1 MIDRNCS
8 IICETLNFLGRCN
21 GLRNFLQNCD
31 SNLTHSTPKERLV
44 ERIAEFFF
52 DGNREPIKVFYWFL
66 HRTRDNIRDP
76 MVLRDLVVFRNLCLI
91 KSMPKDLH
99 SSYVAAFSERSE
111 EIRSQTENRYLIAL
125 QLAAAALTV
134 FPSNDAANSDA
145 YFVPSA
151 GFGHAIEL
159 RADHWESPFEDR
171 ACDHVFMFGEPPFE
185 GIVNHNTQLKY
196 FIDGLISCM
205 KIDSALDENED
216 VKTDLIRRLLEEDRE
231 NGKYYVA
238 VLPERNDDLIKALL
252 ANEDLNLLIV
262 VSCPE
267 FTCNNLAVLKR
278 RIDQVN
284 KILREVYM
292 EVNS

>member
-1 MIDRNCS
+1 
-8 IICETLNFLGRCN
+8 
-21 GLRNFLQNCD
+21 
-31 SNLTHSTPKERLV
+31 
-44 ERIAEFFF
+44 
-52 DGNREPIKVFYWFL
+52 
-66 HRTRDNIRDP
+66 
-76 MVLRDLVVFRNLCLI
+76 
-91 KSMPKDLH
+91 
-99 SSYVAAFSERSE
+99 
-111 EIRSQTENRYLIAL
+111 
-125 QLAAAALTV
+125 
-134 FPSNDAANSDA
+134 
-145 YFVPSA
+145 
-151 GFGHAIEL
+151 
-159 RADHWESPFEDR
+159 
-171 ACDHVFMFGEPPFE
+171 MFGEPPFE

-205 KIDSALDENED
+205 KIDTALDENED